1 MDKKKRINQISKDIK
16 SIKIQ
21 GAKNIALA
29 GFRAY
34 KLFPTKQTKK
44 KIISL
49 RPTDPFLINL
59 LNKADKMDYNDLKI
73 KLKQNQDIINKQVYK
88 LIKNKNIIFT
98 HCHSS
103 TVVKALIY
111 CHKKEKKFE
120 VYNTETRPLYQGRI
134 TASELR
140 KSGIKVTM
148 FVDSAAAVAIEK
160 ENKKD
165 KIHADLVLFGTD
177 AILKKGVINK
187 IGSGMFA
194 EIAHANKVPVYILTD
209 SLKYISKIQLEQRDF
224 KEVWKTTKKIK
235 IKNPAFELIKKK
247 YITKIIS
254 ELGTLS
260 YSEFLGKAKK
270 IIDYS
275 NQLKTYKNI

>member
-1 MDKKKRINQISKDIK
+1 MDKRKRFNQISKDIK

-29 GFRAY
+29 GFKAY

-49 RPTDPFLINL
+49 RPTEPFLINI
-59 LNKADKMDYNDLKI
+59 LNKADKINYNELKI

-88 LIKNKNIIFT
+88 LIKNKDVIFT

-103 TVVKALIY
+103 TVVQALIY
-111 CHKKEKKFE
+111 AKNKGKKFE

-134 TASELR
+134 TSSELK

-148 FVDSAAAVAIEK
+148 FVDSAAGIALTKSQET
-160 ENKKD
+160 KK
-165 KIHADLVLFGTD
+165 ADLVLFGTD

-194 EIAHANKVPVYILTD
+194 EIAHANKIPVYILAD

-224 KEVWKTTKKIK
+224 KEVWKTSQKIKIK
-235 IKNPAFELIKKK
+235 IKNPAFELIEKRD
-247 YITKIIS
+247 ITKIIS
-254 ELGTLS
+254 ELGTHS
-260 YSEFLGKAKK
+260 YLEFLRKV
-270 IIDYS
+270 I
-275 NQLKTYKNI
+275 